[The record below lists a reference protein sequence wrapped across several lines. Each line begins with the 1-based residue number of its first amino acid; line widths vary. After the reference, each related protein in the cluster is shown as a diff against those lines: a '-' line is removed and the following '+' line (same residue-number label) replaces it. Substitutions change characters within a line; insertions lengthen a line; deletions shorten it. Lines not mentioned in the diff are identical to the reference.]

1 MGLVIFLTVFGHFTQ
16 SRLRASSRALATTR
30 AMRVQDRQEA
40 ESKLKD
46 AESRIGTLIDTID
59 EVFYTCH
66 VDENWTA
73 VFLSPA
79 FERMTGY
86 AVDEVIGSRVLSLAD
101 LIHPDDREQTKPLG
115 DELSGNEFQLTYRI
129 ITKSGD

>member
-1 MGLVIFLTVFGHFTQ
+1 
-16 SRLRASSRALATTR
+16 
-30 AMRVQDRQEA
+30 
-40 ESKLKD
+40 
-46 AESRIGTLIDTID
+46 LIDTID

-79 FERMTGY
+79 FERMRATQ
-86 AVDEVIGSRVLSLAD
+86 STRSLAAGSCLLR

-129 ITKSGD
+129 ITKSGDVR